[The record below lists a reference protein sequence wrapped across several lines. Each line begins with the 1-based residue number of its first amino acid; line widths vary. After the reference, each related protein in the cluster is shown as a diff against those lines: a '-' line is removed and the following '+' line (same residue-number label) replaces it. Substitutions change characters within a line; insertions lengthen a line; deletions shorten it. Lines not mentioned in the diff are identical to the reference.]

1 LAHVQVDAN
10 DDIGTRAVKPMGE
23 QKGYNEF
30 MEKVNEA
37 ASKLA
42 SELEAHPKIRV
53 VSHLDADGLS
63 AAGIICSALHRAGAR
78 FHLRVL
84 RQLRRRR
91 IEELAG
97 EQGDIFIFVDSG
109 SGQVDHLTECMSR
122 SRVYI
127 FDHHPPLDAGA
138 PSFVH
143 VNPHFYGI
151 DGTSDASASSV
162 AYFVARALNPCNID
176 LSALAI
182 VGAIGDQQDK
192 GEQRSL
198 TGLNCEIVRDGEK
211 ASVIEST
218 KDIRLFGR
226 ETRPIHLTLE
236 YTTEPYIPGLTGN
249 GDACA
254 KLVLNLGISL
264 KTGNDWRTLSSLTQ
278 EEKTKLVSELVRRM
292 ISRGMDS
299 KDAESIIGT
308 VYTLTKN
315 QSGTPLRDAS
325 EYSSLLN
332 ACGRMGFPGLGVAI
346 CMGDRGDA
354 LKEAQNVVSQYRRKL
369 AEYLEYIEKP
379 NFVKETEQIQYY
391 HGENLIDDRM
401 IGPVTSIAISSH
413 MLKLDKP
420 VVALAF
426 SEDNLIKVSARATDE
441 LVKKGLDLG
450 SAIMEAINEIG
461 GEAEGGGHN
470 IAAGAFIPKG
480 SEEVFL
486 IHLEDS
492 IKRQLNEKQTQ

>member
-1 LAHVQVDAN
+1 VGQEQL
-10 DDIGTRAVKPMGE
+10 AVKLMG
-23 QKGYNEF
+23 QQQGYKGF
-30 MEKVNEA
+30 MEKASEA
-37 ASKLA
+37 ALGLA
-42 SELEAHPKIRV
+42 NELEAHAKIRV

-63 AAGIICSALHRAGAR
+63 AAGIICSALHRSRAR

-84 RQLRRRR
+84 RQLRKRR

-97 EQGDIFIFVDSG
+97 EGGDVFVFVDSG
-109 SGQVDHLTECMSR
+109 SGQVDYITECMTK
-122 SRVYI
+122 SRVFI
-127 FDHHPPLDAGA
+127 FDHHPPMGIGS

-151 DGTSDASASSV
+151 DGANDASAASV
-162 AYFVARALNPCNID
+162 AYFVAKAMDPCNVD
-176 LSALAI
+176 LSALAV

-198 TGLNCEIVRDGEK
+198 TGLNAEIVTDGEK
-211 ASVIEST
+211 ASVMEAT

-236 YTTEPYIPGLTGN
+236 YTTEPYIPSLTGN

-254 KLVLNLGISL
+254 KLLLNLGIPL
-264 KTGNDWRTLSSLTQ
+264 KMGDDWKTLSSLTQ

-292 ISRGMDS
+292 IARGMDS

-308 VYTLTKN
+308 VYTITKD
-315 QSGTPLRDAS
+315 QKGTPLRDVR

-346 CMGDRGDA
+346 CMGDRGEA

-369 AEYLEYIEKP
+369 AEYLECIEKP
-379 NFVKETEQIQYY
+379 NFVKETEHLQYY

-401 IGPVTSIAISSH
+401 IGPVTSIAISSRL
-413 MLKLDKP
+413 LKPDKP
-420 VVALAF
+420 VAALAY
-426 SEDNLIKVSARATDE
+426 SEDNLTKVSLRATDE

-450 SAIMEAINEIG
+450 SAIMEAIHEIN

-470 IAAGAFIPKG
+470 IAAGAFIAKG
-480 SEEVFL
+480 NEEAFL
-486 IHLEDS
+486 LHLEDS
-492 IKRQLNEKQTQ
+492 IKRQLENKRA

>member
-1 LAHVQVDAN
+1 
-10 DDIGTRAVKPMGE
+10 
-23 QKGYNEF
+23 
-30 MEKVNEA
+30 MEKASEA
-37 ASKLA
+37 ALKL
-42 SELEAHPKIRV
+42 SNEGQAHSKIRV

-63 AAGIICSALHRAGAR
+63 AAGIVCSALNRLGAR

-91 IEELAG
+91 IEELAEEG
-97 EQGDIFIFVDSG
+97 GDVFVFVDSG
-109 SGQVDHLTECMSR
+109 SGQIDHINEFMTE
-122 SRVYI
+122 SRVFI
-127 FDHHPPLDAGA
+127 FDHHPPTGA
-138 PSFVH
+138 SSPSFVH
-143 VNPHFYGI
+143 VNPHLHGI
-151 DGTSDASASSV
+151 DGTSEASASTV
-162 AYFVARALNPCNID
+162 AYFVAKAMDPCNVD
-176 LSALAI
+176 LSSLAV
-182 VGAIGDQQDK
+182 VGAVGDQQDR

-198 TGLNCEIVRDGEK
+198 TSLNAETVKDGEK
-211 ASVIEST
+211 ASVIEAT

-236 YTTEPYIPGLTGN
+236 YTTEPYISGLTGN

-264 KTGNDWRTLSSLTQ
+264 KTGNDWKTLSSLTQ

-292 ISRGMDS
+292 IAQGMDS

-315 QSGTPLRDAS
+315 QKGTSLRDAR

-346 CMGDRGDA
+346 CMGDRGEA
-354 LKEAQNVVSQYRRKL
+354 LKEAQNVITQYRRKL
-369 AEYLEYIEKP
+369 AEYLECIAKP
-379 NFVKETEQIQYY
+379 NFVKETEHLQYY

-413 MLKLDKP
+413 ILKPNKP
-420 VVALAF
+420 AVALAY
-426 SEDNLIKVSARATDE
+426 SEDNLIKVSTRATDE

-450 SAIMEAINEIG
+450 SAIIEAIHGIN

-480 SEEVFL
+480 NEEAFL
-486 IHLEDS
+486 LHLEDS
-492 IKRQLNEKQTQ
+492 IKRQMEAKPT